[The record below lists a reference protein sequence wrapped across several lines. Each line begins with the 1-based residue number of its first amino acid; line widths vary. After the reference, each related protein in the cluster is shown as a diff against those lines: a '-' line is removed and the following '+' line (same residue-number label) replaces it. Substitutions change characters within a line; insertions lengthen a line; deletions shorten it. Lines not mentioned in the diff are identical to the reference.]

1 MKIRAYI
8 HGCTATTPWRLVLP
22 TVPARR
28 PQRTTW
34 EYSPVRVLMVSWEY
48 PPVVV
53 GGLGRHVHELAV
65 RLAAQGHEVVV
76 LCRHPDGTDA
86 ATHPTSD
93 TVSAGAAARRPEG
106 VRVLRVAEDPPH
118 FEFARELVAW
128 TLGMGHAMVRAGLR
142 LLDGW
147 RPDVVHAHDW
157 LVAHAAIALA
167 SAADVPLV
175 ATLHATE
182 AGRHGGWLTLPLNQ
196 QIHSVEWWLANSADE
211 VITCSRAMRE
221 ETALLFDLD
230 PVRITVLHN
239 GIEPHRWTVPGQAV
253 DAARAR
259 YAPDGAPLLLFFGR
273 LEWEKGVQDLIA
285 GLREIRGTHPGTRV
299 VVAGRGR
306 MADRLLAQARRL
318 RVRRAL
324 HFAGHLPD
332 GELAAL
338 LAAADAVVLPSR
350 YEPFG
355 IVALEAAAAGAPL
368 VASAAGGLAEV
379 VVHGETGLAFEP
391 GDVEGLVRAVQAVL
405 ADPAAARVRARA
417 AGARLATD
425 FQWDDITAATARVY
439 ARARRRQPT
448 VLGRP
453 KIPTGNAFT

>member
-1 MKIRAYI
+1 
-8 HGCTATTPWRLVLP
+8 
-22 TVPARR
+22 
-28 PQRTTW
+28 
-34 EYSPVRVLMVSWEY
+34 VRVLMVSWEY

-65 RLAAQGHEVVV
+65 RLARHGHDVVV
-76 LCRHPDGTDA
+76 LCRQPDGTDA

-93 TVSAGAAARRPEG
+93 AVVGGAVGGASDAVVGDAVRGVVGDAVRGGAVGG

-118 FEFARELVAW
+118 LEFARDLVAW

-142 LLDGW
+142 LLGGW

-157 LVAHAAIALA
+157 LVAHASIALA

-175 ATLHATE
+175 ATVHATE
-182 AGRHGGWLTLPLNQ
+182 AGRYRGWLTLPLNQ
-196 QIHSVEWWLANSADE
+196 QVHSVEWWLANSADE

-221 ETALLFDLD
+221 ETAFLFDLD
-230 PVRITVLHN
+230 PSRITVLHN
-239 GIEPHRWTVPGQAV
+239 GIEPRGWTVRRADVQ
-253 DAARAR
+253 AARSR
-259 YAPDGAPLLLFFGR
+259 YASDGAPLLLYFGR

-285 GLREIRGTHPGTRV
+285 GLRSIRMTHPGTRV

-306 MADRLLAQARRL
+306 MAEPLLAQARRL
-318 RVRRAL
+318 RVRRAV

-332 GELAAL
+332 TELAAL

-379 VVHGETGLAFEP
+379 VVPGETGLAFEP
-391 GDVEGLVRAVQAVL
+391 GDVDGLVHAVHTVL
-405 ADPAAARVRARA
+405 RDPVAARARARA
-417 AGARLATD
+417 ARARLDTD
-425 FQWDDITAATARVY
+425 FDWDDITAATARLY
-439 ARARRRQPT
+439 ARARRRHPAS

-453 KIPTGNAFT
+453 KIPTGNAFGPA